1 MNQNTKYSSKITYE
15 KPRRLEEE
23 TAQYLLQLDE
33 QFTQQ
38 SSLAPSDEK
47 EEMMNILINNVLDE
61 IKTRLA
67 STICD
72 RRTNYLLE
80 RICFNS
86 NIQQLM
92 EILNKC
98 QPYGIFLAQNRYGS
112 HVIQAI
118 FSRLCFLFKNNQTE
132 DVDENVLETSILS
145 FIEPML
151 NSFKFLATEI
161 SGSHVLRSILC
172 LLSGLPCISEKKGKG
187 SKHQHA
193 ISLSEPLESLLVS
206 SEIGKVTTGLRA
218 IDSRKCF
225 PVPSSFQSLSCSLL
239 SSLLCV

>member
-38 SSLAPSDEK
+38 QSSLLPSDEK
-47 EEMMNILINNVLDE
+47 EEMMNIFINNVLDE

-80 RICFNS
+80 RICFHS
-86 NIQQLM
+86 NIQQLIDIM
-92 EILNKC
+92 NKC

-112 HVIQAI
+112 HVMQ
-118 FSRLCFLFKNNQTE
+118 
-132 DVDENVLETSILS
+132 VLALI
-145 FIEPML
+145 PP
-151 NSFKFLATEI
+151 
-161 SGSHVLRSILC
+161 HP
-172 LLSGLPCISEKKGKG
+172 LLTL
-187 SKHQHA
+187 
-193 ISLSEPLESLLVS
+193 
-206 SEIGKVTTGLRA
+206 
-218 IDSRKCF
+218 
-225 PVPSSFQSLSCSLL
+225 
-239 SSLLCV
+239 